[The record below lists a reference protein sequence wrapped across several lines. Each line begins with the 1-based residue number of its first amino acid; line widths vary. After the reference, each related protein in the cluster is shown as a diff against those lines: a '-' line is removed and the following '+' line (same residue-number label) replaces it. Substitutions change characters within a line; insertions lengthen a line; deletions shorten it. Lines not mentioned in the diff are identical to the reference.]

1 VKNAPSFRSLAA
13 ILAMWMLASGLGLLA
28 WSRLGAPVAMV
39 DIETGRLPCVSY
51 APFRDGQSPFVESF
65 VVPVWQIEE
74 DLRLLQTYT
83 KCVRT
88 YSVDQGLKEVP
99 RVARELG
106 MQVLLGAWIGRDH
119 QKNAIEIARLIELAR
134 AYPDSVRAV
143 IVGNEVL
150 LRRELPAD
158 DLARLIREVKQAVP
172 MPVTYADVWEF
183 WLKNPVVA
191 TAADFITIHI
201 LPYWEDEPIE
211 IGGAI
216 EHVAA
221 TWRKV
226 AAAFPGKRIMVGE
239 AGWPSEGRMREGALP
254 SIVNQARFVRETVSI
269 AARENIDINII
280 EAYDQAW
287 KRASEGT
294 VGGHWGVF
302 TTDRKPK
309 YPLTGPV
316 TENGAWPWYAL
327 ASVVVALG
335 ALLFLWKMGAKL
347 SVGRWFALAAALEVG
362 ASALVWQARHAAIAS
377 VSTLEWIVELGLLGL
392 AVACGI
398 AGLAGMI
405 RTPADG
411 QKPPVLPAHGV
422 VDSLRRR
429 AFVELVRLPGVL
441 GLLRLLV
448 AIAAAATVLCFIVD
462 PRYRDFPTPIYVVPA
477 LVFAAIA
484 WGVRPRGPEAGE
496 ERLLAILIA
505 GGALVVVVKEGLE
518 NWQALAFGA
527 TMVLIAASLR
537 GGLHLRRRRTAS

>member
-1 VKNAPSFRSLAA
+1 MKTVSKPASLSVVLG
-13 ILAMWMLASGLGLLA
+13 IWILASGLALLA

-83 KCVRT
+83 NCVRT

-106 MQVLLGAWIGRDH
+106 MKVLLGAWIGRDH
-119 QKNAIEIARLIELAR
+119 KKNAIEIARLIELAR

-150 LRRELPAD
+150 LRRELPAE

-183 WLKNPVVA
+183 WLKNPVVG

-201 LPYWEDEPIE
+201 LPYWEDDPIE

-221 TWRKV
+221 TWRRI

-269 AARENIDINII
+269 ATRENIDINVI

-316 TENGAWPWYAL
+316 IENGAWPWYAL
-327 ASVVVALG
+327 ASVVIALG
-335 ALLFLWKMGAKL
+335 TLVFVRTMGARL
-347 SVGRWFALAAALEVG
+347 AIGRWFGLAFAIEIG
-362 ASALVWQARHAAIAS
+362 ASALVWQARHAVLAS

-392 AVACGI
+392 AVACGMV
-398 AGLAGMI
+398 GLVGLIKA
-405 RTPADG
+405 PADG
-411 QKPPVLPAHGV
+411 REPPVLSAHGV
-422 VDSLRRR
+422 IDCLRRR
-429 AFVELVRLPGVL
+429 ASAELARLPGAL

-448 AIAAAATVLCFIVD
+448 AIAAAATVLCFIFD

-477 LVFAAIA
+477 LAFAALA
-484 WGVRPRGPEAGE
+484 WRVRPRGPEPGE
-496 ERLLAILIA
+496 ERLLATLIA
-505 GGALVVVVKEGLE
+505 VGALVVVVKEGLE

-527 TMVLIAASLR
+527 TMLVVAASLR
-537 GGLHLRRRRTAS
+537 GGLYLRRRI